1 MQVIRLYMHNAL
13 RNFNYL
19 LYCQESRLA
28 IALDPF
34 DADVLLQKAGEYQLD
49 IRLIIN
55 THEHS
60 DHTQGNFALQQAT
73 GAQVL
78 AHPNALVPA
87 KTANLKAQDCIAL
100 GSMRLR
106 VLPSPGHTQAHL
118 CLLAQGDE
126 PMLFSGDTLFNAS
139 AGNCKN
145 GGNVD
150 DLFDTFVREIAPL
163 PDSTLLY
170 PGHDYMKN
178 NLVFALDRDPHNVLA
193 RYWQEQVAAIPAE
206 DMPVM
211 TLGQERSYNPF
222 LRLNQAEI
230 YAKLQQE
237 MPDLA
242 CDERAIFKALRRL
255 RDHW

>member
-28 IALDPF
+28 IAIDPF
-34 DADVLLQKAGEYQLD
+34 DADVILQKASEYQLD

-55 THEHS
+55 THEHV
-60 DHTQGNFALQQAT
+60 DHTQGNAMLQQAT
-73 GAQVL
+73 GAPVL
-78 AHPNALVPA
+78 AHPLAAVPA
-87 KTANLKAQDCIAL
+87 KSADLTAHECIHL
-100 GSMRLR
+100 GSLHLR
-106 VLPSPGHTQAHL
+106 ALPTPGHTQAHL
-118 CLLAQGDE
+118 CLLAEGDE
-126 PMLFSGDTLFNAS
+126 PKLFSGDTLFNAA

-145 GGNVD
+145 GGDVD
-150 DLFDTFVREIAPL
+150 ELYDTFIREITPL
-163 PDSTLLY
+163 PDATLLY

-178 NLVFALDRDPHNVLA
+178 NLAFALDRDPSNNLA
-193 RYWQEQVAAIPAE
+193 RYWQEQVAAISAP

-222 LRLNQAEI
+222 LRLNAPAI

-242 CDERAIFKALRRL
+242 VDERAIFKALRHL
-255 RDHW
+255 RDRW